1 MNTPYYFIL
10 TPWKRVVEQIR
21 SKLEIR
27 PSKLEKSHLKIYFSD
42 RDAALSTKI
51 MHDITQ
57 SYESFVSLEKKRL
70 FNQKKY
76 LKKREDELFKQ
87 FDIDCSN
94 VATTSESKWS
104 QEQMLVKK
112 ELGMRLLEQ
121 IASIIEQQKMDLYC
135 NTNKLQQSTVF
146 LHPPARNLVTHS
158 LLTSVIGLLIG
169 YCYLVSKMIIHGV
182 PVSYK
187 GLIAANIHSCGI
199 LSSCCEYSLSQLFP
213 SDLKTLRQICAFI
226 ESHKIPGQSL
236 TIALVIGQPP
246 DYTPSLANLLALRG
260 FKVLMIDCF
269 FDQPILEPPLI
280 QYLEENI
287 TQIPIN
293 HLKDYDKVT
302 MGQTQYGFSM
312 VGAQSFLL
320 FFYNANNTI
329 LFY

>member
-1 MNTPYYFIL
+1 MRIDQFPKQYKMN
-10 TPWKRVVEQIR
+10 TPWKRIVEQIR
-21 SKLEIR
+21 SNLEIC

-51 MHDITQ
+51 IHDITQ
-57 SYESFVSLEKKRL
+57 SYESFVSLEKNRL

-87 FDIDCSN
+87 LDIGCSN
-94 VATTSESKWS
+94 VATTSDSKWS

-135 NTNKLQQSTVF
+135 NTNKLQQSAVF

-158 LLTSVIGLLIG
+158 LLTSFIGLLIG

-199 LSSCCEYSLSQLFP
+199 LSSCCGYPLSQLFP
-213 SDLKTLRQICAFI
+213 TDLKTLRQICAFI

-236 TIALVIGQPP
+236 TITLVIGQHP

-260 FKVLMIDCF
+260 FKVLMIDCS
-269 FDQPILEPPLI
+269 FDQPILD

-287 TQIPIN
+287 SQIPIN

-302 MGQTQYGFSM
+302 MGQT
-312 VGAQSFLL
+312 
-320 FFYNANNTI
+320 
-329 LFY
+329 